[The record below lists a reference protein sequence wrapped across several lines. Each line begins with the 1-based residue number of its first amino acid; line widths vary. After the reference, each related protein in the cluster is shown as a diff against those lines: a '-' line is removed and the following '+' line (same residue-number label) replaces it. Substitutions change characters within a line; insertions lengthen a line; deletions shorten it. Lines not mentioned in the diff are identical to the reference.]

1 MTILLSSIGVKSD
14 VKLAE
19 KDLINNFKIQKV
31 SFKKKKTGMAKF
43 LKSTSFS

>member
-31 SFKKKKTGMAKF
+31 SFKKKKPEWLNF
-43 LKSTSFS
+43 